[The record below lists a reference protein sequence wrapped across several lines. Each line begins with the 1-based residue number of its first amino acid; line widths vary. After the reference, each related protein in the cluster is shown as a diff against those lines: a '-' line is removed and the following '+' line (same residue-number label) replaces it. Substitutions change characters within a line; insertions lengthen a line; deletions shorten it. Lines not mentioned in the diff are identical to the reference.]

1 MKEVINTLN
10 KDQKIVLLA
19 LIQCSEDLTGGEFG
33 SVEEAFSYQE
43 TLSQREFNGHLG
55 QKVFYYEFIDLV
67 DKGAYVL
74 YEELYSLKTYIQES
88 IEEVQP
94 VKEEVQPVEE
104 EEVQPVKEF
113 THNGLKIKAT
123 FTGYNRN
130 WKEELSFFT
139 DFGIHEMFHRDLYL
153 AYNELKLVSIII
165 ENLDIPVKQAYDMFK
180 MGWIIISKED
190 EVQPKEEEE
199 ETMIVKRLSKKQIDF
214 LKSVSSLDFSLTEN
228 GKWIEVHN
236 APKLIKELENTAS
249 LTPSKDRRFLV
260 QLVRKIKGLN
270 GEEVEIKTRKKR
282 TQEKV
287 KPRFT
292 KAEQDLIDYCK
303 AIKKDL
309 KAHLHFMVK
318 MGVSIK
324 VCNNVLG
331 KLDEPVKE
339 PAKEPAKE
347 EPVKE
352 PVKGEPLEIPTFT
365 LLPSSLQ
372 SAIKSTC
379 LDLVQPEDLK
389 VNGMNQS
396 LLIHAPFNVCLLLR
410 DEILTCL
417 DVNYTEALH
426 GVIEMIEMELN
437 EYGR

>member
-1 MKEVINTLN
+1 MK
-10 KDQKIVLLA
+10 
-19 LIQCSEDLTGGEFG
+19 
-33 SVEEAFSYQE
+33 
-43 TLSQREFNGHLG
+43 
-55 QKVFYYEFIDLV
+55 
-67 DKGAYVL
+67 
-74 YEELYSLKTYIQES
+74 
-88 IEEVQP
+88 
-94 VKEEVQPVEE
+94 
-104 EEVQPVKEF
+104 EVQPVKEF
-113 THNGLKIKAT
+113 IHNGLKIKAT
-123 FTGYNRN
+123 FTGYTRN

-180 MGWIIISKED
+180 MGWIIITKED
-190 EVQPKEEEE
+190 EQPKEEE

-214 LKSVSSLDFSLTEN
+214 LKSVSSLDFSITQN

-249 LTPSKDRRFLV
+249 LTPSKDRRFLI
-260 QLVRKIKGLN
+260 QLIRKIKGLN
-270 GEEVEIKTRKKR
+270 GEEVEIRTRKKR

-292 KAEQDLIDYCK
+292 KAEQDLVDYCK
-303 AIKKDL
+303 AVSKDL
-309 KAHLHFMVK
+309 VAHLHLMIK
-318 MGVSIK
+318 MGVYIK
-324 VCNNVLG
+324 VCNNVLS
-331 KLDEPVKE
+331 KLDEPVKDE
-339 PAKEPAKE
+339 PVKDEPVKDE
-347 EPVKE
+347 PVKDEPVKE
-352 PVKGEPLEIPTFT
+352 QPLEIPTFT

-389 VNGMNQS
+389 VDGMNQS
-396 LLIHAPFNVCLLLR
+396 LLIQAPFNVCLLLR